1 MKTTNYLNLKKP
13 EGADFYN
20 IEDSNY
26 NMDII
31 DRKAKTLDD
40 KIKSIED
47 QSGQTGGEI
56 AEINKSVASN
66 TQSIAALSGELS
78 TAKQDVQTIKTAAST
93 HYVKKTNLTVQLS
106 AWTASSYSDWPF
118 KASITINGCTAD
130 HVCDVIFNAEQI
142 SMGIFAQF
150 AETSADRVTIFAEEK
165 PDAAITIPVIE
176 LRK

>member
-1 MKTTNYLNLKKP
+1 MELTPNYNLKKP
-13 EGADFYN
+13 GYADLVD
-20 IEDSNY
+20 IETINENTSK
-26 NMDII
+26 I
-31 DRKAKTLDD
+31 DKVLNDKVDKTPG
-40 KIKSIED
+40 K
-47 QSGQTGGEI
+47 
-56 AEINKSVASN
+56 
-66 TQSIAALSGELS
+66 ALSSNDYTDGDKKKVTSIPDDPKYTDTLYDDSKLVERVERVE
-78 TAKQDVQTIKTAAST
+78 AAAST